1 MTMLQASTEKENTSG
16 PYQTISNNPHLT
28 RNPAWGSLK
37 LKPLPIFRDNKR
49 HQYCWEPTGE
59 WLAYS
64 TTRITGADKT
74 PEQMANIERYRHI
87 WEPRGV
93 HVHYCLEQF
102 LLGNDHPDPKD
113 YKDWVDPL
121 LSDPFWNNFETW
133 AVEYMIADLEK
144 SVGGQFDVLGY
155 DHNENKL
162 LLIDLKTQSKS
173 NKKTYNTDAQLG
185 SYVEALAN
193 QQNIKVDA
201 CKTIWSRPNKCIIG
215 EDQDPLTCRLAW
227 HDSWE
232 KFNLQSA
239 SFIF

>member
-1 MTMLQASTEKENTSG
+1 MIMSKETMEKENTSG
-16 PYQTISNNPHLT
+16 PYQQLGNNPSLT

-37 LKPLPIFRDNKR
+37 LDPLPIYRDEER

-64 TTRITGADKT
+64 TTRVTGCDKT

-102 LLGNDHPDPKD
+102 LLGDAQPNPKE

-121 LSDPFWNNFETW
+121 LSDPFWDNFETW

-155 DHNENKL
+155 DHNEGKL

-193 QQNIKVDA
+193 HHKIVVDA

-239 SFIF
+239 SF